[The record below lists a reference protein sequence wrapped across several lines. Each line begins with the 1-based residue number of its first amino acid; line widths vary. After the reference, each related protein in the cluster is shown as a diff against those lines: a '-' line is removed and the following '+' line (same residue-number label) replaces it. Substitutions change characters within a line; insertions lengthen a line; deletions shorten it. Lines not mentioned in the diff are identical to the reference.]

1 MQDTIYSAV
10 FVDFDNIFL
19 GLTRTKGAASAHSF
33 ASDPGGWLSWLTR
46 YTGSEGDS
54 DEKASS
60 WLSWLSLNRSRT
72 SPPDSVGVREII
84 VRRCYL
90 NPTSFWRYRQPFA
103 QAGFEVVDCPSLTQK
118 NKSGADIRIV
128 LDIMDLLQQRDPLIN
143 EFIIMSGDAD
153 FTPVVLRLR
162 QRGRRIM
169 VMMTRNAANAYL
181 AAANAVIDSDEF
193 ESKALS
199 DVPMPEPKAVPVQK
213 PAEDHAD
220 KDLSA
225 VDVLIKSELVESAS
239 PVRGAVVAQQ
249 IANRFDTSDW
259 FGYGSFRSF
268 IEVRLKPMGFKY
280 AVQGTRDYIYDP
292 TRHANPFRELSK
304 PATRTNRSS
313 SLLPRID
320 AFIADTVSESASG
333 MVGGGKMAKLL
344 QDRFGSGWY
353 GYDSFKDFINARA
366 AELGLEFHVAGS
378 LNQVFDPN
386 RYNPADGN
394 GQGTDA
400 GAQFEVAE
408 VDRCIT
414 EALGRSET
422 PILGV
427 RMAQIIQGEFDTDDW
442 FGYGKFKIFLT
453 DRAQNLQLTYITTE
467 DGRTWIFDPARH
479 EDPRSKAVP
488 HLLSEEKH
496 SELVAL
502 VTPVAE
508 ASGLPLFSVAVYR
521 KLFRIMAEE
530 YKKDGY
536 EYGRMV
542 QSVSGRLNAELI
554 PVTDFE
560 VSWILDALEQ
570 VGFSFA
576 NPNQVTAGNLSF
588 YYHYYVSEDVKA
600 RWGSLNEDQEEL
612 LRFWL
617 RTG

>member
-1 MQDTIYSAV
+1 MQDTIYSAI

-33 ASDPGGWLSWLTR
+33 ATDPAGWLNWLTR
-46 YTGSEGDS
+46 YTGTEGVS

-60 WLSWLSLNRSRT
+60 WLSWLSVNRSKS

-90 NPTSFWRYRQPFA
+90 NPRSFWRYRQPFA
-103 QAGFEVVDCPSLTQK
+103 QAGFEVVDCPSLTQQ

-169 VMMTRNAANAYL
+169 VMVARRAANAYL

-193 ESKALS
+193 ETNALS
-199 DVPMPEPKAVPVQK
+199 DVPMPEPEAAPAPK
-213 PAEDHAD
+213 PSEDLSE

-225 VDVLIKSELVESAS
+225 VDELIKSDLDESES
-239 PVRGAVVAQQ
+239 PIRGAVVAQQ
-249 IANRFDTSDW
+249 IANRFDISDW

-268 IEVRLKPMGFKY
+268 IEVRLKPMGLKY

-292 TRHANPFRELSK
+292 TRHANPFQSLTK
-304 PATRTNRSS
+304 PSPNRNRGA

-320 AFIADTVSESASG
+320 AFMADTVSESASG
-333 MVGGGKMAKLL
+333 VVGGGTMAKLL
-344 QDRFGSGWY
+344 QDQFGTGWY
-353 GYDSFKDFINARA
+353 GYESFKDFINARA
-366 AELGLEFHVAGS
+366 PQLGLEFHVEGS

-394 GQGTDA
+394 GQDMDTDA
-400 GAQFEVAE
+400 QFDISE
-408 VDRCIT
+408 VDQCIT

-427 RMAQIIQGEFDTDDW
+427 RMAQIIAREFDTDGW
-442 FGYGKFKIFLT
+442 FGFGKFKIFLT
-453 DRAQNLQLTYITTE
+453 ERAERLQLIYVTAE
-467 DGRTWIFDPARH
+467 DGRTWIFDPERH
-479 EDPRSKAVP
+479 EDPRSRAVP
-488 HLLSEEKH
+488 HLLSEGEH
-496 SELVAL
+496 PELLAL

-508 ASGLPLFSVAVYR
+508 ASGLPLLSAAVYR
-521 KLFRIMAEE
+521 KLFNKLAEDFS
-530 YKKDGY
+530 KGGY
-536 EYGRMV
+536 DYGRIV
-542 QSVSGRLNAELI
+542 QSVSEQLNADQV
-554 PVTDFE
+554 PVTDSQ
-560 VSWILDALEQ
+560 VSWVLDALEQ
-570 VGFSFA
+570 VGFSFD

-588 YYHYYVSEDVKA
+588 YYHYYVSEDIKA
-600 RWGSLNEDQEEL
+600 RWGNLDEDQEEL
-612 LRFWL
+612 LRYWL